1 MPVVL
6 KVGPYKFFFY
16 SNEGAPTK
24 APHIHVRG
32 SGGEAKLSL
41 KPPCEVIE
49 STGYTSSN
57 LRTIRNLVYENRIM
71 LTEAYHEYFS

>member
-1 MPVVL
+1 MPIVL

-32 SGGEAKLSL
+32 TGGEAKLSL
-41 KPPCEVIE
+41 APPCEVME
-49 STGYTSSN
+49 STGYTSAD
-57 LRTIRNLVYENRIM
+57 LRTIRNLVYENREM
-71 LTEAYHEYFS
+71 LTGAYHEYFS